1 MVAVAKDSILT
12 EKGERTMNDDL
23 YKITCNIQAKIAEK
37 QEEIIMQTI
46 QEIGGD
52 KFCEITFDRNKVIE
66 ALTMYKNKD
75 KYAEVVHG
83 EWIWTETGDEDYE
96 QYWICS
102 VCGEKDYIKSKYCS
116 ECGAKMDAK

>member
-1 MVAVAKDSILT
+1 
-12 EKGERTMNDDL
+12 MNDDL

-37 QEEIIMQTI
+37 QEEVIMQTI

-75 KYAEVVHG
+75 KYAEVKHASWKWG
-83 EWIWTETGDEDYE
+83 KGLGGQYGIWCTNCGAGWTDSPNAEWIALEHDY
-96 QYWICS
+96 
-102 VCGEKDYIKSKYCS
+102 CGK
-116 ECGAKMDAK
+116 CGAKMDAK

>member
-1 MVAVAKDSILT
+1 
-12 EKGERTMNDDL
+12 MNDDL

-37 QEEIIMQTI
+37 QEEVIMQTI

-83 EWIWTETGDEDYE
+83 EWVEITCDVY
-96 QYWICS
+96 
-102 VCGEKDYIKSKYCS
+102 YCS
-116 ECGAKMDAK
+116 KCNRTIRFDGRSKDSFPYCHCGAKMDGGKAE